1 VPGLDVRQE
10 SKTMGKLAFY
20 AVTFGIPILLY
31 VFWLARLQKQCP
43 FLGLLIIAV
52 VAVWITLWPVYFGPE
67 HQRASSEPNDR
78 ADTVVNGFVL
88 LGWLNGLIG
97 CLPIILFEIPR
108 SILIWMRKR
117 RATKSALGKTKGEA
131 GTSNGG

>member
-1 VPGLDVRQE
+1 ME
-10 SKTMGKLAFY
+10 KLAFY

-31 VFWLARLQKQCP
+31 VFWLAKLQKQCP

-67 HQRASSEPNDR
+67 HQRASLEPNDR

-88 LGWLNGLIG
+88 LVWSTKQIAHYPETPLIDD
-97 CLPIILFEIPR
+97 
-108 SILIWMRKR
+108 
-117 RATKSALGKTKGEA
+117 
-131 GTSNGG
+131 

>member
-1 VPGLDVRQE
+1 ME
-10 SKTMGKLAFY
+10 KLAFY

-31 VFWLARLQKQCP
+31 VLWIARLQKQCP
-43 FLGLLIIAV
+43 FLGLLIITV

-67 HQRASSEPNDR
+67 HHRALFEPNDR

-108 SILIWMRKR
+108 SILVFMRKR
-117 RATKSALGKTKGEA
+117 RAIIDVPDKANGEQA
-131 GTSNGG
+131 APSNP